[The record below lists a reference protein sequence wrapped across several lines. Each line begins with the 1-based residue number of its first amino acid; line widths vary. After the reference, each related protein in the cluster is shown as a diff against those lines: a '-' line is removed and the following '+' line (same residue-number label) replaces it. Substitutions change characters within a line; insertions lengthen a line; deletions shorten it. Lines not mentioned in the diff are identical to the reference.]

1 MPSRFVCN
9 VLVPAWILIFGLVSL
24 AAPVRGVAAFA
35 GLYLMGVIV
44 IPALMLAPLR
54 REPAPVVPV
63 VAG

>member
-1 MPSRFVCN
+1 MPSRLVCN

-24 AAPVRGVAAFA
+24 AAPAHGVAASA
-35 GLYLMGVIV
+35 GLYLMGVFV
-44 IPALMLAPLR
+44 IPALMLAPLS